1 MHVYSHQLI
10 TSKSVLLDATTV
22 LDLAM
27 SAVELMNDD
36 DFESVVV
43 FENCPL
49 FVIIKIDVYSCFN
62 SSIFAHIVNK
72 LLACLFIRV
81 DE

>member
-1 MHVYSHQLI
+1 M
-10 TSKSVLLDATTV
+10 LLDATTV